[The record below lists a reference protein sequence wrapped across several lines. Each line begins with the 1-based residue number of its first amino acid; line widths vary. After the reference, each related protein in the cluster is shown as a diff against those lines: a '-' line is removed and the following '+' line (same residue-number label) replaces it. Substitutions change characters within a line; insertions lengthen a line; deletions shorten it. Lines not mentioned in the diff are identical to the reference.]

1 METLSDTIAKRQ
13 SFSHLWKLLNPQG
26 EYNNPQAYNTA
37 MAYWNALTLAKQR
50 QIYWQLRENKKHG
63 IPFKPVPLYAI
74 QDCHPVPTNW
84 NGKPGINEMMKNE
97 KMVSASYY
105 GRYGI
110 FTAFEAKLFEMEDIK
125 PLN

>member
-1 METLSDTIAKRQ
+1 METMDETLAKQQ
-13 SFSHLWKLLNPQG
+13 SFRHVWALLDPSPDQR
-26 EYNNPQAYNTA
+26 NTENA
-37 MAYWNALTLAKQR
+37 CRAYWNALTLAKQR

>member
-1 METLSDTIAKRQ
+1 METLSDTIAKQQ
-13 SFSHLWKLLNPQG
+13 SFSHLWKLLEPQG
-26 EYNNPQAYNTA
+26 EYLRRENACR
-37 MAYWNALTLAKQR
+37 AYWNALTLAKQR

-63 IPFKPVPLYAI
+63 IAINPNPIFAI

-84 NGKPGINEMMKNE
+84 NGKPGINGMMKSE
-97 KMVSASYY
+97 KMVSACHC